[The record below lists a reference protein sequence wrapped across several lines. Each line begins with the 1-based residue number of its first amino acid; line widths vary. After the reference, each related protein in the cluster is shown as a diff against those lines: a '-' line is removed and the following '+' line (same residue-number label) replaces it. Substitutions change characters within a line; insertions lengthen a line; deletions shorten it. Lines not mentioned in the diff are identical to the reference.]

1 MHPTISF
8 ELAQARIADLR
19 RQAQRDALARA
30 ATHLSPSTPQPNRN
44 RIPVSLRSW
53 FGNRRRAYQ
62 AGGHATAG
70 WRATPA

>member
-30 ATHLSPSTPQPNRN
+30 ATHLSSSTPQSNKN

-62 AGGHATAG
+62 TGGHATVG
-70 WRATPA
+70 SRATPA